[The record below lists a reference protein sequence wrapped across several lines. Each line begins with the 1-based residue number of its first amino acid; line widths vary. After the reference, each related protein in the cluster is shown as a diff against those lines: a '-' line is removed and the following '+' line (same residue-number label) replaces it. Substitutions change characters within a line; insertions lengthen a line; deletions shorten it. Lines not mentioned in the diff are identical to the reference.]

1 MEKDRPVNLINSF
14 NLIFNQQLD
23 EWMHERDEWKR
34 WKSAWKGE
42 WKRRMS
48 EEERDEWN
56 EWFERTRETVK
67 RWSWKDERAEW
78 TMDMKERKRQTTER
92 INHRMTMKSFV
103 HTSVEGL
110 INEPLLKLCKH
121 WIFTLAIRF
130 DVFYLVRTSHSVTC
144 SFIRSFIHSIAH
156 SVVASNKTIK
166 AYPIY
171 VLYMYAYFTTPL
183 KTRCMRKRRDEK
195 KIKMNI

>member
-23 EWMHERDEWKR
+23 EWTHERANERDKWAK
-34 WKSAWKGE
+34 K
-42 WKRRMS
+42 MN
-48 EEERDEWN
+48 ERDEWN
-56 EWFERTRETVK
+56 EWFERTKDTVE
-67 RWSWKDERAEW
+67 RWSRKNRMNDEDER
-78 TMDMKERKRQTTER
+78 TKET
-92 INHRMTMKSFV
+92 NHRTYQPTNDNAKFCTHFCWRV
-103 HTSVEGL
+103 DKRTTFEIVQ
-110 INEPLLKLCKH
+110 
-121 WIFTLAIRF
+121 TLNFHVSNSIWCFLSRSYF
-130 DVFYLVRTSHSVTC
+130 HSVTC
-144 SFIRSFIHSIAH
+144 SFFRSFIHSIAH

-183 KTRCMRKRRDEK
+183 KTRCMRKRREEK